1 MPLRIYESSEKRGG
15 KRESEGSWN
24 FQNGFGQPL
33 KGEGEEAR
41 EASEG
46 GPVSVAAAAAV
57 VRFVRLLMRACVAA
71 ACGMVTRL

>member
-1 MPLRIYESSEKRGG
+1 MSLRIYESSEKRGG
-15 KRESEGSWN
+15 KREGSWN